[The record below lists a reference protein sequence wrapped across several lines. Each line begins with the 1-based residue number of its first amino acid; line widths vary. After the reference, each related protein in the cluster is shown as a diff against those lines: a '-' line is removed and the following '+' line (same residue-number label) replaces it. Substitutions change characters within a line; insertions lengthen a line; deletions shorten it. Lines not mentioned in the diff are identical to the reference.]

1 MIDVRGRSMRMQR
14 GFSLIELMVVVAII
28 ALLAAFAV
36 PSYLRYGLRA
46 RRADGQ
52 ELLLRVANAQERYYA
67 TNNHYGS
74 LDQLGYTTAAS
85 KLSEKGYYSLD
96 MEEPASDSTSAQ
108 VFKAVAVV
116 VAGGPQAKDDCD
128 NLWITNTGQKS
139 QTGSTTNG
147 TCW

>member
-1 MIDVRGRSMRMQR
+1 MRLQR

-28 ALLAAFAV
+28 AILSAFAV

-96 MEEPASDSTSAQ
+96 MKLEPDSTSAIE
-108 VFKAVAVV
+108 FTATAVV

-128 NLWITNTGQKS
+128 DLWITNTGQKG

>member
-1 MIDVRGRSMRMQR
+1 MIDLRGRSMKLQR
-14 GFSLIELMVVVAII
+14 GFTLIELMVVVAII
-28 ALLAAFAV
+28 AIIAAVAV
-36 PSYLRYGLRA
+36 PSYLRYGIRA

-74 LDQLGYTTAAS
+74 LNQLGYTTAAS

-96 MEEPASDSTSAQ
+96 MKPASDSTSALEYT
-108 VFKAVAVV
+108 ATAVV
-116 VAGGPQAKDDCD
+116 VASGPQSKDDCD
-128 NLWITNTGQKS
+128 NLTIDNAGVKG

>member
-1 MIDVRGRSMRMQR
+1 
-14 GFSLIELMVVVAII
+14 LIELMVVVAII

-96 MEEPASDSTSAQ
+96 MDPASDSTSALE
-108 VFKAVAVV
+108 FTATAVV
-116 VAGGPQAKDDCD
+116 VPGGPQAKDDCD
-128 NLWITNTGQKS
+128 DLWIKNTGQKG